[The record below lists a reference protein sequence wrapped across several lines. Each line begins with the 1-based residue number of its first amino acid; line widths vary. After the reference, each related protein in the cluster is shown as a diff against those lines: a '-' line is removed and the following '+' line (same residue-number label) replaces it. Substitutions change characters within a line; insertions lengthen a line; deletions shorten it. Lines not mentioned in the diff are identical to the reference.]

1 MFYVNLAKLFDKD
14 KHPEDSTT
22 MKRSNKTEHPAL
34 INRV

>member
-22 MKRSNKTEHPAL
+22 KRSNKTEHPAM
-34 INRV
+34 INGV